1 MQIVLGSRGDY
12 TVRAVLFLARR
23 PGRQRRREI
32 SAAMGIPDKY
42 LPQILGA
49 LVRARIARST
59 VGRQGGY
66 ELARPAEAITLREV
80 VEVAEGSLRSDKCLL
95 RGGPCYWAEKC
106 ALHDA
111 WAAAGTALTDQL
123 QSTTFADLARADW
136 EVEQRSGLAGTRRV
150 GPAAPPVHRQPPED
164 RT

>member
-12 TVRAVLFLARR
+12 TVRAVLYLARH

-32 SAAMGIPDKY
+32 SAAMEIPDKY
-42 LPQILGA
+42 LPQILAA

-59 VGRQGGY
+59 VGRLGGY

-80 VEVAEGSLRSDKCLL
+80 VEVAEGPLRSDKCLM
-95 RGGPCYWAEKC
+95 RSGPCYWAEKC

-111 WAAAGTALTDQL
+111 WTAAGEALTFRL
-123 QSTTFADLARADW
+123 GATTFADLARADW
-136 EVEQRSGLAGTRRV
+136 EIEQRSIQTGVRTVGLH
-150 GPAAPPVHRQPPED
+150 APRAHPRPPEE
-164 RT
+164 RP

>member
-12 TVRAVLFLARR
+12 TVRAVLHLARHS
-23 PGRQRRREI
+23 GRQRRRDI
-32 SAAMGIPDKY
+32 SQAMDIPDKY
-42 LPQILGA
+42 LPQILSA

-59 VGRQGGY
+59 VGRLGGY

-80 VEVAEGSLRSDKCLL
+80 VEAAEGPLRSDKCLL

-111 WAAAGTALTDQL
+111 WTAAGAALTDQL
-123 QSTTFADLARADW
+123 EATTFADLARTDW
-136 EVEQRSGLAGTRRV
+136 EIEQRSRLTGIRTV
-150 GPAAPPVHRQPPED
+150 GPHAPLAHPQPGD
-164 RT
+164 RS

>member
-12 TVRAVLFLARR
+12 TVRAVLYLARH

-32 SAAMGIPDKY
+32 SAAMEIPDKY

-59 VGRQGGY
+59 VGRLGGY
-66 ELARPAEAITLREV
+66 ELARPAGAISLREV
-80 VEVAEGSLRSDKCLL
+80 VEAAEGPLRSDKCLL

-111 WAAAGTALTDQL
+111 WTAAGAALSDRL
-123 QSTTFADLARADW
+123 GATTFADLARTDR
-136 EVEQRSGLAGTRRV
+136 EIEQRSLATGTSRV
-150 GPAAPPVHRQPPED
+150 GRHAPLAHEATPEPD
-164 RT
+164 R